1 MGVVKLLKKAQR
13 DGVIKRVDQKPPK
26 ETPVSLYDSR
36 RVRRKGRYATIMT
49 GVTGAEDKELTLG
62 KKTLL
67 G

>member
-13 DGVIKRVDQKPPK
+13 DGVIRRVDQTPK